1 MVMAVPSRVVV
12 AVCHGHRAENRWS
25 ACRKGS
31 EAFAKKFVSR
41 VSEGVQRV
49 FAAATKRFLESGC
62 ALIVGTVNADGEPHA
77 NRGWGLTVL
86 PGDGDH
92 IRLLLDADDPRA
104 LADLTAAGAIAIT
117 GADVR
122 TLQSVQLKGRF
133 VGSEPADDDDRARV
147 RRFCDGFFGD
157 VVAVDGTPRE
167 LLERLVPDDYVAC
180 TIAIGEVYDQTPGP
194 GAGAPLA
201 QGTA

>member
-1 MVMAVPSRVVV
+1 MAIVQKT
-12 AVCHGHRAENRWS
+12 AGQRAEK
-25 ACRKGS
+25 ARKRLLRS
-31 EAFAKKFVSR
+31 SYLASR
-41 VSEGVQRV
+41 RGQRV

-62 ALIVGTVNADGEPHA
+62 ALIVGTVSADGEPHA

-86 PGDGDH
+86 PGDGNH
-92 IRLLLDADDPRA
+92 VRLLLDADDQRA
-104 LADLTAAGAIAIT
+104 LADLARAGAIAIT

-122 TLQSVQLKGRF
+122 TLRSVQLKGRF
-133 VGSEPADDDDRARV
+133 VGSEAADENDRERA

-157 VVAVDGTPRE
+157 VVVTDGTPRE

-180 TIAIGEVYDQTPGP
+180 TIAVDEVYDQTPGP

-201 QGTA
+201 QGVP